1 MDPLVA
7 AALERLKRATDKRD
21 PNGYTSVRSAD
32 VVAVC
37 AALKE
42 GQPTAVTKAL
52 QMGAVKAGVGDD
64 LEIFQRTDHLLHL
77 IQQAG

>member
-21 PNGYTSVRSAD
+21 PNGYTAVRSAD
-32 VVAVC
+32 VIAVS

-42 GQPTAVTKAL
+42 GQPTAVTRAL
-52 QMGAVKAGVGDD
+52 QTGAVKAGAAEEI
-64 LEIFQRTDHLLHL
+64 EIFQRTDHLLHL